1 MIIYDLETFPNIFT
15 ATYLDVEAREM
26 KVIEISTRINEIN
39 KLIDW
44 LGMLYTD
51 NKTMVGFNNL
61 GFDYP
66 IIHHIMNNYDNLTVD
81 DIYSVAQGLINT
93 PWDLRHTNMVR
104 KPLIKQLDL
113 MKVHHFDNVT
123 RSTSLKMLEI
133 NMQMSNV
140 EDLPFKPGTVLTD
153 AQMDTLIEY
162 NKHDVLSTFNFY
174 KKSKEQ
180 IQLRYDLSEI
190 YGVDMLNHSDAKI
203 GSQIFIKSLEEVGV
217 RCFEYINGKR
227 QAIQTVRKDVSLVD
241 CIVPYIK
248 FENYEFKRIL
258 KIFENKIISDTKC
271 VFKDLKCIV
280 NKVEYIFGVGG
291 LHASVNNKSILTT
304 NKRSIVDVDVKSYYP
319 NLAIKNQ
326 MYPAHLSEQFC
337 QIYEKLYIERNKH
350 PKSSG
355 LNAALKIALNGIFG
369 NSGNKYSPFYDIKY
383 LLTITTIG
391 QLSLLMLVDM
401 LLKIPTIEIIQCNTD
416 GITYHVDNEF
426 IDLCQQECD
435 KWQNITKL
443 ELETVNY
450 SRVWVRDVNNYI
462 AEYDDGSLKRKGVF
476 CYGDEIG
483 WSQNHSMQVVA
494 KALTAYFVRGQSVR
508 SFVESHDDLY
518 DFMIALKV
526 PKTARLMWSGVR
538 LPSTLR
544 YIVSDDGC
552 QLTKIMPA
560 KGKIGDYKR
569 ANSLDNDY
577 YDYIKKQVGSKW
589 DARINTK
596 NRSKYENRTMSIN
609 AGYDIIP
616 CMHIDDLDGADINY
630 QFYIDQANKIID
642 KFN

>member
-1 MIIYDLETFPNIFT
+1 MLIYDLETFPNIFT
-15 ATYLDVEAREM
+15 ATYLDIVVGEM
-26 KVIEISTRINEIN
+26 KVIEISTRINETN

-44 LGMLYTD
+44 LSTVYTD

-66 IIHHIMNNYDNLTVD
+66 IIHYIMNNYDNLTVE
-81 DIYSVAQGLINT
+81 DIYSVAQRLINT
-93 PWDLRHTNMVR
+93 HWNLRHTNIVR

-113 MKVHHFDNVT
+113 MKVHHFDNAA
-123 RSTSLKMLEI
+123 RLTSLKMLEI

-174 KKSKEQ
+174 KESKEQ

-190 YGVDMLNHSDAKI
+190 YGVDMLNHSDSKI
-203 GSQIFIKSLEEVGV
+203 GSQIFIKSLEEEGV
-217 RCFEYINGKR
+217 RCFGYTNGQR
-227 QAIQTVRKDVSLVD
+227 QAIQTIRKDVSLVD
-241 CIVPYIK
+241 CILPYIN
-248 FENYEFKRIL
+248 FENYEFKGIL
-258 KIFENKIISDTKC
+258 KIFENKIISDTKG

-280 NKVEYIFGVGG
+280 NNVEYIFGVGG
-291 LHASVNNKSILTT
+291 LHASVSNKSILTT

-326 MYPAHLSEQFC
+326 IYPAHLSEQFC
-337 QIYEKLYIERNKH
+337 YIYEKLYLERNKC
-350 PKSSG
+350 PKSSA
-355 LNAALKIALNGIFG
+355 LNAALKIALNGTYG

-383 LLTITTIG
+383 LLTITISG

-401 LLKIPTIEIIQCNTD
+401 LLKIPTLEIVQCNTD
-416 GITYHVDNEF
+416 GITYSVDNEF
-426 IDLCQQECD
+426 IDLCQQECK
-435 KWQNITKL
+435 KWENITNL

-450 SRVWVRDVNNYI
+450 SRFWVRDVNNYI
-462 AEYDDGSLKRKGVF
+462 AEYDGGLKRKGAF

-483 WSQNHSMQVVA
+483 WHQNHSMQVVA
-494 KALTAYFVRGQSVR
+494 KALTAYFVRGQSVQ
-508 SFVESHDDLY
+508 SFIESHATLY

-526 PKTARLMWSGVR
+526 PKTSRLMWSGVHF
-538 LPSTLR
+538 PSTLR
-544 YIVSDDGC
+544 YVVSDDGS

-560 KGKIGDYKR
+560 KGKVGDYKR

-577 YDYIKKQVGSKW
+577 YDFIKEQVGSKW
-589 DARINTK
+589 DERINTK
-596 NRSKYENRTMSIN
+596 NKSKYEDRTISIN

-616 CMHIDDLDGADINY
+616 CMHIDDLEGADINY